1 VSFVGKEIET
11 RTFSL
16 IVTELYHRNKKKSRE
31 NKLDFFLSMLY
42 NNFMRNTAALAA
54 KEAGKILLSNLGNVK
69 KYLKSKR
76 EFVTAADRLAEKKI
90 YEIIKRAFSDHS
102 ILAEEFYDEKEKS
115 AYRWIIDPLDGTNN
129 YVYSYPFFAVSIAL
143 EKEGE
148 VILGIVYD
156 PLRDELF
163 EAEKG
168 RNAKLNG
175 KKIEVTQ
182 TSRVKKTRLLTG
194 FPYFMDRD
202 NNLNNFVKFA
212 IDALEIRVGG
222 SAALDLCYVA
232 CGRAD
237 GYWELGL
244 KPWDTAAGKLIVE
257 CASGKVTDIDGKKFT
272 PYKASIL
279 ATNGRIHEEMLKMLS
294 STNRLP
300 ITDN

>member
-1 VSFVGKEIET
+1 VGKEIEN

-16 IVTELYHRNKKKSRE
+16 IVGELYHRNKKKSRE

-42 NNFMRNTAALAA
+42 NNFMRDTAVLAA

-69 KYLKSKR
+69 PYLKNKR
-76 EFVTAADRLAEKKI
+76 EFVTAADKLAEERI
-90 YEIIKRAFSDHS
+90 YEIIKSTFPDHS
-102 ILAEEFYDEKEKS
+102 VLAEESYNEEMKS
-115 AYRWIIDPLDGTNN
+115 GYRWIVDPLDGTNN

-143 EKEGE
+143 ENEKE
-148 VILGIVYD
+148 VVLGVVYD

-168 RNAKLNG
+168 ERARLNG
-175 KKIEVTQ
+175 KNIEVTQ
-182 TSRVKKTRLLTG
+182 TSLVKETRLLTG
-194 FPYFMDRD
+194 FPYFMDK
-202 NNLNNFVKFA
+202 NNSLNNFVKFA
-212 IDALEIRVGG
+212 LSAFEVRIDG

-257 CASGKVTDIDGKKFT
+257 CAGGKVTDIKGKNFS
-272 PYKASIL
+272 PYKPTIL
-279 ATNGRIHEEMLKMLS
+279 ATNGKIHNEMVAMLRR
-294 STNRLP
+294 TN
-300 ITDN
+300 

>member
-1 VSFVGKEIET
+1 MGKEIET
-11 RTFSL
+11 RFFSL
-16 IVTELYHRNKKKSRE
+16 TVTELYHRNKKKSRE

-42 NNFMRNTAALAA
+42 NNFMRDTAVLAA
-54 KEAGKILLSNLGNVK
+54 KEAGKILLFNLGKVK
-69 KYLKSKR
+69 PNLKSKR
-76 EFVTAADRLAEKKI
+76 EFVTVADRLAEKKI
-90 YEIIKRAFSDHS
+90 YEIIKRAFPDHS
-102 ILAEEFYDEKEKS
+102 VLAEEFYNEKEKS
-115 AYRWIIDPLDGTNN
+115 AYMWIIDPLDGTNN

-202 NNLNNFVKFA
+202 NNLDNFVKFA

-237 GYWELGL
+237 GYWELKL

-257 CASGKVTDIDGKKFT
+257 CAGGRVTDIDGKKFT

-279 ATNGRIHEEMLKMLS
+279 ATNGRIHEEMVTMF
-294 STNRLP
+294 R
-300 ITDN
+300 